1 MPLLGFGVNYNGLFC
16 IKRQTTVEQNLFQ
29 RLYYRV
35 TGFFQSIFAQK
46 SSDAA
51 SSGHPDHGHRDENVH
66 AHHSS
71 EHNHQSDHPNDQPQA
86 NLTLGG
92 LDLSLFHKID
102 TAIGHGEEAF
112 PGANVTVHYTGWLI
126 DPNASDL
133 KGQKFDSSVDRGQTF
148 NFPLGQ
154 GHVIRGWDEGF
165 AGMKIGGKRTLLIP
179 PEMGYGARGA
189 GGVIPPN
196 ATLMFEVELFSVN

>member
-1 MPLLGFGVNYNGLFC
+1 MD
-16 IKRQTTVEQNLFQ
+16 QNLFQ
-29 RLYYRV
+29 RFISRV
-35 TGFFQSIFAQK
+35 SEFFNSLFTRRTGT
-46 SSDAA
+46 SSSVEAPA
-51 SSGHPDHGHRDENVH
+51 HADHTDHT
-66 AHHSS
+66 A
-71 EHNHQSDHPNDQPQA
+71 SDHPHHHSQNAGASNPEAQGLIAEPSLA
-86 NLTLGG
+86 S

-102 TAIGHGEEAF
+102 TLIGHGSEAF
-112 PGANVTVHYTGWLI
+112 PGADVTVHYTGWLI
-126 DPNASDL
+126 DSNAHDL
-133 KGQKFDSSVDRGQTF
+133 KGQKFDSSVDRGQKF

-196 ATLMFEVELFSVN
+196 ATLMFEVELFEVN

>member
-1 MPLLGFGVNYNGLFC
+1 VD
-16 IKRQTTVEQNLFQ
+16 QNLFQ
-29 RLYYRV
+29 RFISRV
-35 TGFFQSIFAQK
+35 SEFFSSLFARSTGTP
-46 SSDAA
+46 SSVESSAHADPTAHTA
-51 SSGHPDHGHRDENVH
+51 SDQPH
-66 AHHSS
+66 HHSLDAGAMQGAQGTNAEPS
-71 EHNHQSDHPNDQPQA
+71 LAS
-86 NLTLGG
+86 

-102 TAIGHGEEAF
+102 TLIGHGSEAF
-112 PGANVTVHYTGWLI
+112 PGADVTVHYTGWLI
-126 DPNASDL
+126 DQNAHDL
-133 KGQKFDSSVDRGQTF
+133 KGQKFDSSVDRGQKF

-196 ATLMFEVELFSVN
+196 ATLMFEVELFEVN

>member
-1 MPLLGFGVNYNGLFC
+1 
-16 IKRQTTVEQNLFQ
+16 VENNLFQ
-29 RLYYRV
+29 RIYQRIKD
-35 TGFFQSIFAQK
+35 GFASVFGSK
-46 SSDAA
+46 SNHELADH
-51 SSGHPDHGHRDENVH
+51 SGHTHHEPNTHSD
-66 AHHSS
+66 HHSDHS
-71 EHNHQSDHPNDQPQA
+71 HDHDHTPNHTHTTHSLA
-86 NLTLGG
+86 G
-92 LDLSLFHKID
+92 LDLTMFHKID
-102 TAIGHGEEAF
+102 TVIGNGHEAF
-112 PGANVTVHYTGWLI
+112 PGADVTVHYTGWLI
-126 DPNASDL
+126 DTSASDL

-196 ATLMFEVELFSVN
+196 ATLMFEVELFGVN

>member
-1 MPLLGFGVNYNGLFC
+1 VD
-16 IKRQTTVEQNLFQ
+16 QNLFQ
-29 RLYYRV
+29 RFFSRV
-35 TGFFQSIFAQK
+35 SAFFNSLFAR
-46 SSDAA
+46 SSNNQP
-51 SSGHPDHGHRDENVH
+51 SSESSVH
-66 AHHSS
+66 AEPGALTAQDHQHSPS
-71 EHNHQSDHPNDQPQA
+71 LNTAATNQDAHNSKNEFSLA
-86 NLTLGG
+86 S

-102 TAIGHGEEAF
+102 TVIGHGTEAF
-112 PGANVTVHYTGWLI
+112 SGADVTVHYTGWLI
-126 DPNASDL
+126 DSNANDL
-133 KGQKFDSSVDRGQTF
+133 KGQKFDSSVDRGQKF

-196 ATLMFEVELFSVN
+196 ATLMFEVELFEVN